1 MRWSRKPIDNRMID
15 STAGRTAVVHADRPE
30 QVLLVDDNATNL
42 QVLYQTL
49 SGRGYRLLVARNGR
63 QALEIAQKSE
73 PALILLDI
81 MMPDI
86 DGFETCRRLK
96 QDPRTRGSAVIF
108 LSALDDTGNKVKGM
122 QLGAVDYIAK
132 PFDPDEVIVRVEI
145 HLKIHRLEAQLAR
158 RNRQLEADN
167 QHILAA
173 MNEGIFGLDID
184 GTVVFVNP
192 AAVCMTGCSEQELL
206 GRPVHALGL
215 FGGFG
220 ACVQAHPFY
229 SCLKEGR
236 ICHNEDGE
244 LTRRDG
250 TRFAV
255 EYNCSPIFE
264 DRTLSGAVVVF
275 KDISERKQAERQLK
289 RAYTELEKA
298 HRELRDAQMRLIQAA
313 KLESVGR
320 LAAGVAHEV
329 KNPLAVIQ
337 LGVDF
342 LAGVESDDGVVSEVI
357 RDMEEAV
364 ERADSVVKGLLDFSR
379 ESTLTLRPGDINQ
392 VIDHAL
398 HLVDHE
404 LIQHNIRLEKQ
415 LDEGIGIIDLDSNKL
430 QQVFIN
436 VFMNAIQAMGRD
448 GVLTVKSR
456 VERIEN
462 PDRAGLDRE
471 RFSAGEPVV
480 QVEVLDTGCG
490 IAEESM
496 VFDPF
501 YTTKPTGQGTGLG
514 LSVTRKIIDLH
525 KGMIDIRNREEGGAA
540 VRITLKMG

>member
-1 MRWSRKPIDNRMID
+1 M
-15 STAGRTAVVHADRPE
+15 TAVDANEPE
-30 QVLLVDDNATNL
+30 RVLLVDDNATNL

-49 SGRGYRLLVARNGR
+49 SGRGYRLLVARNGL
-63 QALEIAQKSE
+63 QALEIARKSE
-73 PALILLDI
+73 PALILLDV

-96 QDPRTRGSAVIF
+96 QEARTQNSAVIF
-108 LSALDDTGNKVKGM
+108 LSALDDAASKVKGM

-132 PFDPDEVIVRVEI
+132 PFDPNEVIVRVET
-145 HLKIHRLEAQLAR
+145 HLKIQRLETQLAR

-192 AAVCMTGCSEQELL
+192 AAVRMTGCFEQDLL
-206 GRPVHALGL
+206 GKPLHALGL
-215 FGGFG
+215 FGDSG
-220 ACVQAHPFY
+220 ASMQVHPFY
-229 SCLKEGR
+229 SCLKDGR
-236 ICHNEDGE
+236 ICHNEDSE
-244 LTRRDG
+244 LIRGDG

-255 EYNCSPIFE
+255 EYNCSPMFV
-264 DRTLSGAVVVF
+264 DQTLSGAVVVF
-275 KDISERKQAERQLK
+275 KDISERKQAEKQLRQ
-289 RAYTELEKA
+289 AYRGLEQA

-342 LAGVESDDGVVSEVI
+342 LAGVESDDGVVLEVI

-392 VIDHAL
+392 VIEHAL

-404 LIQHNIRLEKQ
+404 LTQHNIRLEKQ
-415 LDEGIGIIDLDSNKL
+415 LEEDIGTIELDSNKL

-436 VFMNAIQAMGRD
+436 VFMNAIQAMGRE
-448 GVLTVKSR
+448 GVLTVTSR
-456 VERIEN
+456 MERLEN
-462 PDRAGLDRE
+462 PDLAGLDGE

-490 IAEESM
+490 IADESM

-514 LSVTRKIIDLH
+514 LSVTRKIIELH
-525 KGMIDIRNREEGGAA
+525 NGAIDIRNREEGGAA

>member
-1 MRWSRKPIDNRMID
+1 VLHRVID
-15 STAGRTAVVHADRPE
+15 STAARTAAVYPDRPE
-30 QVLLVDDNATNL
+30 RVLLVDDNATNL

-49 SGRGYRLLVARNGR
+49 SGGGYRLSVARNGR

-81 MMPDI
+81 MMPGI
-86 DGFETCRRLK
+86 DGFEICRRLK
-96 QDPRTRGSAVIF
+96 QDPRTRDSAVIF
-108 LSALDDTGNKVKGM
+108 LSALDDTDNKVKGM

-132 PFDPDEVIVRVEI
+132 PFDPNEVIARVET
-145 HLKIHRLEAQLAR
+145 HLKIQRLEAQLAR

-192 AAVCMTGCSEQELL
+192 AAVRMTGCSEQDLL
-206 GRPVHALGL
+206 GKPLHALGL
-215 FGGFG
+215 FGDSGVLET
-220 ACVQAHPFY
+220 AYPLY
-229 SCLKEGR
+229 SCLKERR
-236 ICHNEDGE
+236 ICHNEDSE
-244 LTRRDG
+244 LVRMDG

-255 EYNCSPIFE
+255 EYNCSPMFE
-264 DRTLSGAVVVF
+264 DRTPSGAVVVF
-275 KDISERKQAERQLK
+275 KDISERKQAERRLQ

-298 HRELRDAQMRLIQAA
+298 HRELRDAHMRLIQAA

-342 LAGVESDDGVVSEVI
+342 LAGIESNDSVVSEVI

-404 LIQHNIRLEKQ
+404 LTRHNIRLEKQ
-415 LDEGIGIIDLDSNKL
+415 LGEGIGTIDLDRNKL

-436 VFMNAIQAMGRD
+436 VFMNAIQAMGRE

-456 VERIEN
+456 MERIDK
-462 PDRAGLDRE
+462 PDRAGLDGE
-471 RFSAGEPVV
+471 HFSVGEPVV

-490 IAEESM
+490 IEDESM

-525 KGMIDIRNREEGGAA
+525 KGMIDIRNRKEGGVA

>member
-1 MRWSRKPIDNRMID
+1 VQHQVID
-15 STAGRTAVVHADRPE
+15 STTERTANANADPPE
-30 QVLLVDDNATNL
+30 RVLLVDDNATNL

-49 SGRGYRLLVARNGR
+49 SGRGYPLSVARNGL
-63 QALEIAQKSE
+63 QALKIAQKSE

-81 MMPDI
+81 MMPGI

-96 QDPRTRGSAVIF
+96 KEARTRESAVIF
-108 LSALDDTGNKVKGM
+108 LSALDDAANKVKGM

-132 PFDPDEVIVRVEI
+132 PFDPNEVIARVET

-184 GTVVFVNP
+184 GTVIFVNP
-192 AAVCMTGCSEQELL
+192 AAVRMAGCSDQDLL
-206 GRPVHALGL
+206 GKSLHALGL
-215 FGGFG
+215 FGDSV
-220 ACVQAHPFY
+220 ASMQAHAFY
-229 SCLKEGR
+229 SCLKDGR
-236 ICHNEDGE
+236 ICHNEDSE
-244 LTRRDG
+244 LVRRDG

-255 EYNCSPIFE
+255 EYNCSPMFV
-264 DRTLSGAVVVF
+264 DQTLSGAVVVF
-275 KDISERKQAERQLK
+275 KDISERKRAEKRLK
-289 RAYTELEKA
+289 RAYSELEKA
-298 HRELRDAQMRLIQAA
+298 HLELRDAQMRLIQAA

-342 LAGVESDDGVVSEVI
+342 LAGIESDDGMVSEVI

-379 ESTLTLRPGDINQ
+379 ESTLTLRRGDINQ

-404 LIQHNIRLEKQ
+404 LTQHNIRLEKE
-415 LDEGIGIIDLDSNKL
+415 LEEGIGTIDLDSNKL

-436 VFMNAIQAMGRD
+436 VFMNAIQAMGRE

-456 VERIEN
+456 VELLEN
-462 PDRAGLDRE
+462 PDGVGVDGK

-480 QVEVLDTGCG
+480 RVEVLDTGCG
-490 IAEESM
+490 IEDASM

-514 LSVTRKIIDLH
+514 LSVTRKIIELH
-525 KGMIDIRNREEGGAA
+525 KGAIDIRNRREGGAA
-540 VRITLKMG
+540 VRITLKMGC

>member
-1 MRWSRKPIDNRMID
+1 M
-15 STAGRTAVVHADRPE
+15 VHADRPE